1 MEPAPSTKTTHNAV
15 KLVGEAIL
23 PGASLLMDGKVAHG
37 GAHLIAG
44 VLAKALLGP
53 VGLVLVIANS
63 YSSSTTGQNLLKQFK
78 PPSPEAPANTPA
90 GNIVKTS

>member
-1 MEPAPSTKTTHNAV
+1 MEAASPPKTTHNAV

-63 YSSSTTGQNLLKQFK
+63 YASSTTGQNLLKQFK
-78 PPSPEAPANTPA
+78 PRTPEAPGNAPA
-90 GNIVKTS
+90 SHINKT

>member
-1 MEPAPSTKTTHNAV
+1 MEAATSPKTTNNAV
-15 KLVGEAIL
+15 KLVGEAFL

-63 YSSSTTGQNLLKQFK
+63 YASSTTGQNLLKQLK
-78 PPSPEAPANTPA
+78 RPTPEAPANTPA
-90 GNIVKTS
+90 SNIIKTT